1 MTKKIESKV
10 LDLAEEQL
18 EKRIEKIKKDIEY
31 YKTLRTRFTIAQ
43 SFYMISSIAAKL
55 MFIVFTKPN
64 QFTKTY
70 TEAAQIADDWF
81 NKTGEVVAVEQS
93 QHHPTKINLTEVKW

>member
-1 MTKKIESKV
+1 
-10 LDLAEEQL
+10 
-18 EKRIEKIKKDIEY
+18 
-31 YKTLRTRFTIAQ
+31 
-43 SFYMISSIAAKL
+43 MISSIAAKL

-93 QHHPTKINLTEVKW
+93 QHHSTKINLTEVVW